1 MLSTFLENFCFK
13 AKGQKSH
20 QLSSTSSDSQA
31 QVEKIICFLNIT
43 QQMPDFHQKKRSP
56 FRMGVSKM
64 NECLTGEKSALGDIR
79 GIWNPQ
85 KRDRIVS
92 IGLLVMFGVHPTFL
106 DQLGCRRANCNRFCP
121 RSTNWYNSTLLKRN
135 IQPKKM
141 QFPIHSSSKA
151 YLRVFHLRFHQG
163 PKIP

>member
-1 MLSTFLENFCFK
+1 MFS
-13 AKGQKSH
+13 
-20 QLSSTSSDSQA
+20 
-31 QVEKIICFLNIT
+31 

-56 FRMGVSKM
+56 FRMAVSKM

-85 KRDRIVS
+85 KRDRIFS

-121 RSTNWYNSTLLKRN
+121 RSRNWYNSTLLKIH
-135 IQPKKM
+135 IQPKKNVVSNTLIF
-141 QFPIHSSSKA
+141 QSLP
-151 YLRVFHLRFHQG
+151 
-163 PKIP
+163 